1 MQTGKKAAKTRIK
14 LLTSAIDNSHKQEWQ
29 PTQMSLGG
37 RITMARRHAIT
48 GTVPKVNFYKG
59 LHLYPPPPK
68 GTPPDLEPC

>member
-37 RITMARRHAIT
+37 RITMARRHAVT
-48 GTVPKVNFYKG
+48 GTVPKVNLQG
-59 LHLYPPPPK
+59 ITLVPPPPPK
-68 GTPPDLEPC
+68 GTTPQI